1 MATQQQ
7 ARITARLK
15 NPANG
20 KIVRDLGVWDT
31 FSPAE
36 TTAEIP
42 TNRPGGSLKLK
53 SYAALPDHGDI
64 TISRVREN
72 VRDWELVRYLNTVVG
87 KVLLEVS
94 EQPLD
99 DDFVPWGSPTTT
111 VGRLSGVTPSE
122 VDSNGNELRTIE
134 ISATTESVV

>member
-7 ARITARLK
+7 SRITARLK
-15 NPANG
+15 SPATG
-20 KIVRDLGVWDT
+20 AIVRDLGVWDT

-42 TNRPGGSLKLK
+42 TNRPGGSQTKK
-53 SYAALPDHGDI
+53 SYAALPDFGDI

-72 VRDWELVRYLNTVVG
+72 ERDWELVRYLQSQVG
-87 KVLLEVS
+87 KLLLEVA

-99 DDFVPWGSPTTT
+99 DDFVPWGKPAIST
-111 VGRLSGVTPSE
+111 GRLSGVTPSE
-122 VDSNGNELRTIE
+122 ADSNGTDLRTLE
-134 ISATTESVV
+134 VTATVESVV